1 MAVDV
6 NNESAVEADLES
18 IAALG
23 RHILEQLYVHPE
35 TEVSVI
41 LVDEDPMERLH
52 LEWMDLAGPTDVMSF
67 PMDEL
72 SPGRPGSQTPAGTL
86 GDIVICPQVAR
97 EQARR
102 AGHSTADELLLLTTH
117 GMLHLLGFD
126 HGEPAER
133 EEMFTLQRNL
143 LTEFL
148 GRPAPKETID

>member
-6 NNESAVEADLES
+6 NNESAVDADLES

-23 RHILEQLYVHPE
+23 RHILQQLYVHPE

-41 LVDEDPMERLH
+41 LVDEEPMERLH
-52 LEWMDLAGPTDVMSF
+52 LEWMDLPGPTDVMSF

-72 SPGRPGSQTPAGTL
+72 SPGRPGSQTPPGTL

-102 AGHSTADELLLLTTH
+102 GGHSTADELLLLTTH

-143 LTEFL
+143 LAEFL
-148 GRPAPKETID
+148 GRPAPQETID